1 MRARV
6 RLLPPAA
13 LAFVAL
19 MTALPASADQGTEA
33 EVILKRGLTELAAK
47 HTDQAQTLLEQA
59 CTALYKAYRDEQRPQ
74 SLFNLAICEEA
85 RDHFATAAARYDEYF
100 ALMDRLSEPERAA
113 EAARQRE
120 AASRRQAIDPFIPT
134 VTLVLPSDT
143 PEGTRVTRLR
153 KNGDQEEMSVGVP
166 LRLDPGSH
174 TIATQ
179 VGDGPRADT
188 VFTVA
193 KGDKNKLIKLRFVL
207 GDPSSRQVQPGR
219 PSSPVSSALPP
230 LDPGISGWRATAYTV
245 GAVGIAGLLL
255 GVVSGAITWAQ
266 KSVIDG
272 NCVATATATMMTPQ
286 VCNAAGQSAA
296 DTAHTWGIVST
307 PSFIAGG
314 ALVATGIILYVTEP
328 APPKLQGTL
337 RRLSVGVA
345 GLDYRGATVGAT
357 WAW

>member
-19 MTALPASADQGTEA
+19 MAALPAAADQGSDA
-33 EVILKRGLTELAAK
+33 EETLKRGLTELAAK
-47 HTDQAQTLLEQA
+47 HNDQAQALLEQA
-59 CTALYKAYRDEQRPQ
+59 CSALVKAYRDEQRPQ
-74 SLFNLAICEEA
+74 SLFNIAICEEA
-85 RDHFATAAARYDEYF
+85 REHYATAAARYDEYF

-113 EAARQRE
+113 ELSRQKE
-120 AASRRQAIDPFIPT
+120 AAGRRQALEPFIPT
-134 VTLVLPSDT
+134 VTLVLPTDT
-143 PEGTRVTRLR
+143 PEGTRVMRIR

-166 LRLDPGSH
+166 LRLDPGQH
-174 TIATQ
+174 TVATQ

-193 KGDKNKLIKLRFVL
+193 KGDKNKQIKLRFML
-207 GDPSSRQVQPGR
+207 GDPASRQVQPGR

-230 LDPGISGWRATAYTV
+230 LDPGITAWRASAYTA
-245 GAVGIAGLLL
+245 GAVGVAGLLL

-272 NCVATATATMMTPQ
+272 NCASTATATMMTPQ
-286 VCNAAGQSAA
+286 VCNASGQSAA
-296 DTAHTWGIVST
+296 DTAHTWGTVST
-307 PSFIAGG
+307 PAFIAGG

-345 GLDYRGATVGAT
+345 SVDHRGATTSVQ